1 MNTFCYI
8 SFSILSHKIN
18 KNIVN
23 RYQLY
28 LYHKARLLINSILL
42 KSEHLLSCLGET
54 FKEVRPIILASKI
67 IKNYGSTPVLRGVD
81 LHIEKGKI
89 YGLVGRSG
97 AGKSTLLRCINGL
110 ETYDQGSLIVD
121 GVEIKDLNTSDVREF
136 RKNIG
141 MIFQHFSLL
150 NRLTVYENIALP
162 LKCWKY
168 DSQKIDKKV
177 KELLE
182 LVEIPEKIH
191 QKPKELS
198 GGQKQRV
205 AIARALSLE
214 PKVLLC
220 DEATSALDPKTSKSI
235 TNLLTQLN
243 KQLGITIVVVT
254 HQMTVITDVCEEISI
269 LENGIV
275 AANGM
280 VEDIFLKQPKALKN
294 LIGESDVTLPDKGVN
309 IRILLAQ
316 DTTTLPMITRM
327 ARQLDID
334 FHILGGDMESYRD
347 KILGSVIIN
356 VSTERYSAVED
367 YLKSNNL
374 NWELVG
380 NNIYSID

>member
-1 MNTFCYI
+1 M
-8 SFSILSHKIN
+8 
-18 KNIVN
+18 
-23 RYQLY
+23 
-28 LYHKARLLINSILL
+28 
-42 KSEHLLSCLGET
+42 
-54 FKEVRPIILASKI
+54 ILASNI
-67 IKNYGSTPVLRGVD
+67 IKNYGQTPVLRGVD
-81 LHIEKGKI
+81 LHIEKGRI

-168 DSQKIDKKV
+168 DSKKIDKKV

-205 AIARALSLE
+205 AIARALALE

-254 HQMTVITDVCEEISI
+254 HQMSVITNVCEEISI

-294 LIGESDVTLPDKGVN
+294 LIGESDVTLPDNGVN

-347 KILGSVIIN
+347 KILGSIIIN
-356 VSTERYSAVED
+356 VSNENYNNIVN
-367 YLKSNNL
+367 YLNINKI
-374 NWELVG
+374 NWEQVDKK
-380 NNIYSID
+380 IYSIN